1 MTPLCHL
8 FSLSF
13 KTGFIPNNLK
23 TALIKPI
30 FKKGERDNFTNY
42 RPISLLFSF
51 SKLLEKIAAIQM
63 MKYINKYRL
72 LYEHQYGFRAGY
84 NTTQPIQHLLDKIF
98 NTLNS
103 DENYY
108 TLAIFIDLTKAF
120 DTCDID
126 ILLSKLDHYGF
137 RGMANNWFKSYLSNR
152 KQFTSIRGVHSSLR
166 VQGALM

>member
-1 MTPLCHL
+1 
-8 FSLSF
+8 
-13 KTGFIPNNLK
+13 
-23 TALIKPI
+23 
-30 FKKGERDNFTNY
+30 
-42 RPISLLFSF
+42 
-51 SKLLEKIAAIQM
+51 M
-63 MKYINKYRL
+63 MKYTNTYRL

-98 NTLNS
+98 DTLNN

-108 TLAIFIDLTKAF
+108 TLAIFIDLITAF

-137 RGMANNWFKSYLSNR
+137 RGMANNWFKRNLSNR

-166 VQGALM
+166 EL